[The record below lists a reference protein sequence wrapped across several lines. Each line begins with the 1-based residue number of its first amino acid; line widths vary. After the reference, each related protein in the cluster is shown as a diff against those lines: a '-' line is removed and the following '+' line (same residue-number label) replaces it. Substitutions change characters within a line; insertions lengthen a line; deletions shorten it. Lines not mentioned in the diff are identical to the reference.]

1 MKKKVVLVTWGSS
14 ANFGTCLQCYALYVK
29 LKNLEYD
36 VSLLTHKSRYTF
48 MSWTKGLLSDLGFF
62 SKLKKIKKMFYH
74 PSKPVQVQKR
84 ERFQDDVY
92 KIIPIW
98 SKKNERELIEKTDCF
113 VTGSDQIWNTYYQ
126 YDPFFFLDFVGNA
139 KRVAYASSIGTNSI
153 NDKYKEDVRKHLL
166 KFNHIGVRENEAVRI
181 ISELTGRDDVKQVL
195 DPTFLL
201 PPVEW
206 REMSKKAE
214 FEIKLPKEYMLC
226 YLIGINDWYV
236 KQLQDVRDKFNIK
249 DIIIIPAAENP
260 NFFVEGTCIY
270 RHASP
275 VEFIYLLQHAQLVC
289 TDSFH
294 ATALSINHSV
304 PFVEFLRFK
313 DDDKKSQNSRIYD
326 VLNHYGLMNRIYNAE
341 SLEWTLPINFQ
352 KVQDILIQDR
362 KKSLDYLINAIEN

>member
-270 RHASP
+270 QHASP

>member
-270 RHASP
+270 QHASP

-341 SLEWTLPINFQ
+341 SLEWTLPIYFQ